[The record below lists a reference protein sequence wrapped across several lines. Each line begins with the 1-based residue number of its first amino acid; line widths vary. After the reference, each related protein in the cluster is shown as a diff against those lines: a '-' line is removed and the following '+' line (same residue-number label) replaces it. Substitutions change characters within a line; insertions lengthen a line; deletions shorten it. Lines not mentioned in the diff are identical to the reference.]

1 MNIQEMIKDYTDWLK
16 QEISFSKVGDFYEI
30 NVPYLNSSNDYLQIY
45 VTIDQDNVVHLS
57 DDCDTINNLME
68 NGFQLTASR
77 RTQLKNILRQFG
89 VQLSGNELVAKA
101 PLSQFPQKKHMF
113 VQAMLRVD
121 DMYMITQTRVKSYF
135 LDDIVSFFEE
145 KEIYYT
151 EDVQFTGKSG
161 FQHKYDFLLQR
172 SKEKPERLCQAI
184 NKPTKTNMMNTLFA
198 WSDIKTTRREDSKL
212 IVILNDKNIIQKG
225 VTEGFTAYDIDI
237 IKWSE
242 HNNENYIN
250 ILSA

>member
-1 MNIQEMIKDYTDWLK
+1 M
-16 QEISFSKVGDFYEI
+16 
-30 NVPYLNSSNDYLQIY
+30 
-45 VTIDQDNVVHLS
+45 
-57 DDCDTINNLME
+57 
-68 NGFQLTASR
+68 
-77 RTQLKNILRQFG
+77 
-89 VQLSGNELVAKA
+89 
-101 PLSQFPQKKHMF
+101 
-113 VQAMLRVD
+113 
-121 DMYMITQTRVKSYF
+121 
-135 LDDIVSFFEE
+135 SFFEE

-225 VTEGFTAYDIDI
+225 VTEGFTAYDIDL